1 MSELSQKILEVAI
14 EEIEAGAGEIGEN
27 NSGPW
32 VEKYLNGIVESPA
45 NWCCGFICW
54 CINEAFGIL
63 RNYAKL
69 NVLEK
74 WPWIP
79 EYTLSARN
87 LFRQFIA
94 RDAIREGDEIP
105 EPGDLI
111 FFWRESPASWLGHVG
126 IVEKVNG
133 FELLTIQGNTG
144 NFPSKVKRIKYQNW
158 KTIKTL
164 LGFGRL

>member
-1 MSELSQKILEVAI
+1 MSELSEKILVVAI
-14 EEIEAGAGEIGEN
+14 QEMEAGAGEIGAN

-32 VEKYLNGIVESPA
+32 VAKYLNGIVEPPA
-45 NWCCGFICW
+45 NWCSGFICW
-54 CINEAFGIL
+54 CIDEAFSIIK
-63 RNYAKL
+63 NYAKL

-79 EYTLSARN
+79 KYTLSARN
-87 LFRQFIA
+87 LFSQFVAIN
-94 RDAIREGDEIP
+94 AIREGDEIP

-111 FFWRESPASWLGHVG
+111 FFWRENPGSWMGHVG
-126 IVEKVNG
+126 IVKELNG
-133 FELLTIQGNTG
+133 MELITIEGNKG
-144 NFPSKVKRIKYQNW
+144 NFPAMVRQYKYQNR